1 MPKKIWFLYLTILID
16 MIGIGV
22 LIPVIPQLLGES
34 GSSAFL
40 LDPSQEKLGFILLGF
55 LSAIY
60 PTASSA
66 ASGSA
71 IGTPSISTSSITT
84 STTTH

>member
-40 LDPSQEKLGFILLGF
+40 LDPLKK
-55 LSAIY
+55 
-60 PTASSA
+60 SSA
-66 ASGSA
+66 LYFVVFF
-71 IGTPSISTSSITT
+71 
-84 STTTH
+84 